1 MHTNFSIICLKRKHK
16 LSIVTVVSRKRLL
29 SSRDKWWLLSVQKWW
44 LLSLQNDNIF
54 SWKRWPF
61 SLDNRPRNVIISF
74 TLFMK
79 AMFCLGRE
87 RKSRIMIPDLP
98 HDSIRAIWLA
108 ELRNTNNNMMCSSQ
122 PRQAYFPKCPSVLL
136 IEAEIKRP
144 PFSRRDFQMHFL
156 ERQAIIWTNGG

>member
-29 SSRDKWWLLSVQKWW
+29 SSRDKWRLLSVQKWW

-79 AMFCLGRE
+79 AMFCLGRG